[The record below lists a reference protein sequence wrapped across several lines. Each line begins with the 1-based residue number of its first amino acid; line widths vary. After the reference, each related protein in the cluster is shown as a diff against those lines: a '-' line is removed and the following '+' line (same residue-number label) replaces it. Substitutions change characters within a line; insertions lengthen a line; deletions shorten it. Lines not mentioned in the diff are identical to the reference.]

1 MNRIALV
8 FLLIL
13 FASDAG
19 AFSYAT
25 GGCASGG
32 CSNTPG
38 EQWLSTNADEI
49 DTALD
54 ALETTTASHTSTLSG
69 LAATYLALAG
79 GTMTGDITMG
89 SGTGINLN
97 SSFIIVGNGG
107 GVEPSGTGYVLATGM
122 SATGQIDD
130 NDLAAGAVDGGTGG
144 EIADGSI
151 TTADILDG
159 TVTGTDI
166 LNDTVALITDTAGDF
181 IATLTGDSEITV
193 TGAGTEG
200 RAVTLAIAS
209 SLTRDTELDAKSAA
223 SSTSGNIP
231 KFSGTTGDLV
241 DTSVAI
247 DGSNNITTPGALSAG
262 GSTGA
267 STFTLRN
274 MADSG
279 WVECGVS
286 GTTFTCAV
294 DADGTPDGTL

>member
-1 MNRIALV
+1 MRR
-8 FLLIL
+8 LLIANL
-13 FASDAG
+13 VLLAALMAG
-19 AFSYAT
+19 FSYT
-25 GGCASGG
+25 GDGSNGFISGE
-32 CSNTPG
+32 SITP
-38 EQWLSTNADEI
+38 TNMNEI
-49 DTALD
+49 DTAID
-54 ALETTTASHTSTLSG
+54 ALQAADVTAAS
-69 LAATYLALAG
+69 TYLPFTG
-79 GTMTGDITMG
+79 GTMLGDITMG
-89 SGTGINLN
+89 SGTAINLN
-97 SSFIIVGNGG
+97 SSFVIIGNGG

-151 TTADILDG
+151 TSADIADG

-166 LNDTVALITDTAGDF
+166 LNDTVALPTDTSGDYV
-181 IATLTGDSEITV
+181 ATVTGDTEITV
-193 TGAGTEG
+193 SGTGTEG
-200 RAVTLAIAS
+200 RAVTLAVAS
-209 SLTRDTELDAKSAA
+209 ALTRDTELDAKSAA
-223 SSTSGNIP
+223 TSTSGNIP

-241 DTSVAI
+241 DTGVAV
-247 DGSNNITTPGALSAG
+247 DGSNNITTAGALSAG

>member
-1 MNRIALV
+1 MRL
-8 FLLIL
+8 LLIL
-13 FASDAG
+13 LLAAAPLSAN

-32 CSNTPG
+32 CAQG
-38 EQWLSTNADEI
+38 EQWEYTNANEI
-49 DTALD
+49 DAALD
-54 ALETTTASHTSTLSG
+54 AIETINTSQSSSITSLQSDYVSKS
-69 LAATYLALAG
+69 LG
-79 GTMTGDITMG
+79 GTIVGGLT
-89 SGTGINLN
+89 LN
-97 SSFIIVGNGG
+97 SGASIDMTNAVMAVNSGA
-107 GVEPSGTGYVLATGM
+107 GVEPSGTGYILATAM

-151 TTADILDG
+151 TSADIADG

-193 TGAGTEG
+193 SGAGTEG

-209 SLTRDTELDAKSAA
+209 SLTRDTELALKSAA
-223 SSTSGNIP
+223 SSTVNNVA
-231 KFSGTTGDLV
+231 KFSDTTGDLV
-241 DTSVAI
+241 DSLLTVADTSGNV
-247 DGSNNITTPGALSAG
+247 TTPGSLSAG